1 MITLISHSGL
11 DDVHS
16 TASRLSLSSPSNA
29 AEMKSFQVYSCWN
42 TYTSKAYSTMLRIFW
57 KTKVRK
63 SKYEFLSH
71 AQEGESAE
79 KINLDPRMSGLI
91 LAIKRTLIFNR
102 TVFRKE
108 DSQQLLQKLCWR
120 NKIFLLHL
128 EKSAEEK
135 KEDFLA
141 HLQLVGANTR
151 WQEIKKSRNQSSA
164 TQQGHIQ
171 VTVDKSHS
179 NQIHIQL

>member
-1 MITLISHSGL
+1 
-11 DDVHS
+11 
-16 TASRLSLSSPSNA
+16 
-29 AEMKSFQVYSCWN
+29 
-42 TYTSKAYSTMLRIFW
+42 MLRIFW

-79 KINLDPRMSGLI
+79 KINLGSEDVRVDFGDKTHAHVFP
-91 LAIKRTLIFNR
+91 FNR